1 MTMNRSYIK
10 SYSYWFLLPATLI
23 YGLFFLVPTLAS
35 FFFSMTRWTLTEWN
49 FVGWDNFATFFS
61 ESSLNIGLVNTLVY
75 AVVTCGLKVVVG
87 FLLAVMLTSELRTKQ
102 VLRSI
107 IFFPTLISTIAVG
120 ITFSNLFHPTMGA
133 INAALA
139 QVGVEGPDWL
149 GDVNLALLS
158 VAFVDVWKGV
168 GIALVIFI
176 AGILAIPEQ
185 YYEALAID
193 GGSGRHKFWNLT
205 VPLARP
211 ALNSVILLAFIGGLR
226 SFDLV
231 WTMTGG
237 GPGFTTDLV
246 ASIIYKQYQ
255 GGFYGLATAGNVILV
270 VLVSLLAFPLFKFL
284 SSQEVDL

>member
-1 MTMNRSYIK
+1 MTMTRSFAK
-10 SYSYWFLLPATLI
+10 SYSYWFLLPAAVI
-23 YGLFFLVPTLAS
+23 YGLFFLVPTLVS

-49 FVGWDNFATFFS
+49 FVGWDNFVTFFS

-75 AVVTCGLKVVVG
+75 ALVTCALKVVVG
-87 FLLAVMLTSELRTKQ
+87 FLLAVLLTSELRTKHI
-102 VLRSI
+102 LRSI

-133 INAALA
+133 INTLLA
-139 QVGVEGPDWL
+139 QVGIEGPDWL

-176 AGILAIPEQ
+176 AGILAIPQ
-185 YYEALAID
+185 HYYEALAID
-193 GGSGRHKFWNLT
+193 GGSARHKFWNLT

-270 VLVSLLAFPLFKFL
+270 VLVSALAFPLFKFL